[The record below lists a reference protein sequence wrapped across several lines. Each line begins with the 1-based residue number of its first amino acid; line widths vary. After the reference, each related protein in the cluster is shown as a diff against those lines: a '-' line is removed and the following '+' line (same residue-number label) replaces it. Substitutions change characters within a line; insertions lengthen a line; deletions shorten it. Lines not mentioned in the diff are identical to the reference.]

1 MGQKISIRDKEITKT
16 SIIGIVTNILL
27 SAFKAAVG
35 LLANSIAIVLDAV
48 NNLSD
53 ALSSVITIIGVKIAH
68 RKPDKK
74 HPYGHGRV
82 EYLSGIIIAGIVFAA
97 GVLSLIESI
106 KKILEPEVANYSFV
120 TILIVCVAI
129 VTKLILGRYVKS
141 QGEKYRSDAL
151 IASGADASFDAI
163 ISASTLVGA
172 IVTMI
177 WGISLDGYIGAIIS
191 IFIIKAGVELITQP
205 VSQMLGARANVEL
218 TKNIKEQIKTID
230 GVLGAYDLVLHDY
243 GPDKVIGSVHISVD
257 ENLSAREIH
266 LLTQRAQQHIYEQFS
281 IYLTFG
287 IYAVCNGDD
296 EVGHMQ
302 KELTE
307 IVNPIEGVIQTH
319 GIFIDV
325 ERKRISFDVVMDFN
339 VPDRELF
346 VKQIIERVKERFNE
360 YQVSVN
366 LDVDYSD

>member
-1 MGQKISIRDKEITKT
+1 MSQKVSVRDKEITKT
-16 SIIGIVTNILL
+16 SVVGIITNVFL
-27 SAFKAAVG
+27 SVFKAIVG

-82 EYLSGIIIAGIVFAA
+82 EYLSGIIIACIVFAA

-129 VTKLILGRYVKS
+129 VTKIILGRYVKR

-172 IVTMI
+172 IVTML
-177 WGISLDGYIGAIIS
+177 WGISIDGYIGAIIS

-218 TKNIKEQIKTID
+218 TKSIKEQIKTID
-230 GVLGAYDLVLHDY
+230 GILGAYDLVLHDY
-243 GPDKVIGSVHISVD
+243 GPDKVIGSVHVSVD
-257 ENLSAREIH
+257 DKLTAREIH

-296 EVGHMQ
+296 EVGRMQ
-302 KELTE
+302 NELMN

-339 VPDRELF
+339 VPDRESF